1 MNQYKDRIEYNRII
15 EDEPDSC
22 KDTRGI
28 LKPYIKETEKPMTK
42 EEKLAMIEALKKIVD
57 DLNPYIRTIPKL
69 SVVRDNL
76 WEAQMSLRV
85 AINRAE
91 INWC

>member
-1 MNQYKDRIEYNRII
+1 
-15 EDEPDSC
+15 
-22 KDTRGI
+22 
-28 LKPYIKETEKPMTK
+28 MTK